1 MSLESLQERLT
12 ALQETTA
19 QLRDLIDRLAHVE
32 FEPGS
37 VPLTIEEEGSVSG
50 ELSAEAGLMLRT
62 GLEEQQLLCEE
73 AKYLRRGGHEK
84 ERLEDGIERLGS
96 ELASYRSLLRKARLS
111 AKANLERARRQER
124 ELLVQSLA
132 ETVSETNT
140 SAGGGSSSSSSSAE
154 EAQAA
159 AAATHR
165 PPRHN
170 YAPHHRTL
178 QSSLSEEDRQTVG
191 ASSNVTNAL
200 RRTHALI
207 AAELSKSEFA
217 RQTLSESSAA
227 LRKLDE
233 SYTSLDGMLASSRDL
248 LGTLLR
254 SQKSDTWYLQTALY
268 MLMVT
273 GAWLVFRRLLY
284 GPLWWLV
291 WLPLRVVF
299 GVGTRAGSAVMH
311 SGGGRRGGPGQSG
324 TAGAVLDGDIR
335 VDGMPDESLPTA
347 KVGGEKSVV
356 VEEEEKEGVGEES
369 LVDKVGKIVDAV
381 READELGSIPGE
393 VEDVYVDALEGEE
406 AEVVVEDSRSRD
418 EL

>member
-19 QLRDLIDRLAHVE
+19 QLRDLIDRLANVE
-32 FEPGS
+32 FAPGS

-84 ERLEDGIERLGS
+84 ERLEDGIERVGG
-96 ELASYRSLLRKARLS
+96 ELASCRSSLRKARLS
-111 AKANLERARRQER
+111 AKKSLERARRQER

-132 ETVSETNT
+132 EAVSETNT
-140 SAGGGSSSSSSSAE
+140 SAGGSAE
-154 EAQAA
+154 ESQAPP
-159 AAATHR
+159 R

-170 YAPHHRTL
+170 STQQHNHRNL
-178 QSSLSEEDRQTVG
+178 QSSLSEEDRHTVG

-207 AAELSKSEFA
+207 AAELTKSEFA

-248 LGTLLR
+248 LGTLLK

-291 WLPLRVVF
+291 WLPLRIMF
-299 GVGTRAGSAVMH
+299 GVGTKAGSAVMR
-311 SGGGRRGGPGQSG
+311 SRGPEQSG
-324 TAGAVLDGDIR
+324 KAGVVLDGEIR
-335 VDGMPDESLPTA
+335 VDGIPDESLPTA
-347 KVGGEKSVV
+347 KVAGEQPKEVEGGRDESM
-356 VEEEEKEGVGEES
+356 VE
-369 LVDKVGKIVDAV
+369 KVGKIVDAV
-381 READELGSIPGE
+381 HEADELGSIPGG
-393 VEDVYVDALEGEE
+393 VEDGHVDELEGGE
-406 AEVVVEDSRSRD
+406 AEVVVEDSRPRD

>member
-1 MSLESLQERLT
+1 MSLESLQERLA

-19 QLRDLIDRLAHVE
+19 QLRDLIDRLANVE

-73 AKYLRRGGHEK
+73 VKYLRRGGHEK
-84 ERLEDGIERLGS
+84 ERLEDGIERVGS
-96 ELASYRSLLRKARLS
+96 ELASYRSSLRKARLS
-111 AKANLERARRQER
+111 AKGNLERARRQER

-132 ETVSETNT
+132 EAVSETNA
-140 SAGGGSSSSSSSAE
+140 SAGGSSSSSAE
-154 EAQAA
+154 DSQPAPK
-159 AAATHR
+159 
-165 PPRHN
+165 PPRHT
-170 YAPHHRTL
+170 YAQQHHHHRPL

-207 AAELSKSEFA
+207 AAELTKSEFA

-291 WLPLRVVF
+291 WLPLRIMF
-299 GVGTRAGSAVMH
+299 GVGTKAGSAVMH
-311 SGGGRRGGPGQSG
+311 SRGGGGGGGGAGGQPGQSG
-324 TAGAVLDGDIR
+324 TAGVVLDGEIR

-347 KVGGEKSVV
+347 KVGGGEKNVV
-356 VEEEEKEGVGEES
+356 DEGGDES
-369 LVDKVGKIVDAV
+369 MVDKVGKIVDAV
-381 READELGSIPGE
+381 HEADELGSIPRE
-393 VEDVYVDALEGEE
+393 VEEGHVDVLEGEE

>member
-96 ELASYRSLLRKARLS
+96 ELASYRASLRKARLF

-124 ELLVQSLA
+124 ELLVQALA
-132 ETVSETNT
+132 EAGSETNT
-140 SAGGGSSSSSSSAE
+140 SAGGSADD
-154 EAQAA
+154 AQPAA
-159 AAATHR
+159 PR

-170 YAPHHRTL
+170 YSQQHHHRTL

-207 AAELSKSEFA
+207 AAELTKSEFA

-248 LGTLLR
+248 LGTLLK

-291 WLPLRVVF
+291 WLPLRIMF
-299 GVGTRAGSAVMH
+299 GVGTKAGSAVMH
-311 SGGGRRGGPGQSG
+311 SRGEPGQQSG
-324 TAGAVLDGDIR
+324 TAGMVLDGEIR

-347 KVGGEKSVV
+347 VVGGERRV
-356 VEEEEKEGVGEES
+356 VEEGGDES
-369 LVDKVGKIVDAV
+369 MVDKVGKIVDAV
-381 READELGSIPGE
+381 READELGPIPGE
-393 VEDVYVDALEGEE
+393 VEDIDVDALEGEE

>member
-96 ELASYRSLLRKARLS
+96 ELSSYRSLLRKARLS

-132 ETVSETNT
+132 ESVSETNT
-140 SAGGGSSSSSSSAE
+140 SAGGGSSSSAE

-159 AAATHR
+159 AASASHR
-165 PPRHN
+165 PQRHS

-311 SGGGRRGGPGQSG
+311 SGGGRGGGGGPGQSG
-324 TAGAVLDGDIR
+324 TAGVVLDGEIR
-335 VDGMPDESLPTA
+335 VDGMPDETLPTA
-347 KVGGEKSVV
+347 KVGGEKRVV
-356 VEEEEKEGVGEES
+356 VEEEEEGGEES

-393 VEDVYVDALEGEE
+393 AEDVYVDALEGEE

>member
-37 VPLTIEEEGSVSG
+37 VPSTIEEEGSVSG
-50 ELSAEAGLMLRT
+50 ELSAEAGLLLRT

-96 ELASYRSLLRKARLS
+96 ELASYRSSLRKARLS

-132 ETVSETNT
+132 ESVSETNT
-140 SAGGGSSSSSSSAE
+140 SADGSAE
-154 EAQAA
+154 ESQAA
-159 AAATHR
+159 PR

-170 YAPHHRTL
+170 FAQQQHHHHHRTL

-207 AAELSKSEFA
+207 AAELTKSEFA

-248 LGTLLR
+248 LGTLLK

-268 MLMVT
+268 MLLVT

-291 WLPLRVVF
+291 WLPLRIVF
-299 GVGTRAGSAVMH
+299 GVGTKAGSAVMH
-311 SGGGRRGGPGQSG
+311 HGRGGPGQQSG

-335 VDGMPDESLPTA
+335 VDGIPDESLPTA
-347 KVGGEKSVV
+347 KVGGERRVA
-356 VEEEEKEGVGEES
+356 EEGGEES
-369 LVDKVGKIVDAV
+369 MVDKVGKIVDAV

-393 VEDVYVDALEGEE
+393 VEDTFVDALEGEE